1 MKGTKVPKRYYSHPD
16 YTYPISKDD
25 VHDADKETQKEIMRE
40 WFFGH
45 FEDPA
50 ENTPY
55 ESKEGGYIYIW
66 GGPYD
71 AEEELFSEFRDII
84 PEETIK
90 ELVEELE
97 EQCHEWSGKPSSEEY
112 DKYLLSV
119 IATNTKFH
127 DTFIENIENIK
138 QLLSIKVDRNLHQNY
153 YMLLYV
159 NVITAMETYLSD
171 AFINTVFGSRD
182 LLRRFVE
189 NNPDFEKQKFS
200 LNEVFSKTDSIEGE
214 VRNYLIELIWHN
226 LSKIKPMYKRT
237 LNVDFPSEL
246 KFFFKAISI
255 RHDIVH
261 RNGKSKNGKKIK
273 VSKQDV
279 YNLIDEVSSFVK
291 HIDEQI
297 ANNEI

>member
-1 MKGTKVPKRYYSHPD
+1 V
-16 YTYPISKDD
+16 
-25 VHDADKETQKEIMRE
+25 RE

-55 ESKEGGYIYIW
+55 ESEAGGYIYIW
-66 GGPYD
+66 GGPYY

-84 PEETIK
+84 PEETIE

-97 EQCHEWSGKPSSEEY
+97 EECHEWSGAPSSEEY

-119 IATNTKFH
+119 ITTNTKFH
-127 DTFIENIENIK
+127 DTFIENIENIR
-138 QLLSIKVDRNLHQNY
+138 QLLSMKVDRDLHQNY

-159 NVITAMETYLSD
+159 SVITAMETYLSD
-171 AFINTVFGSRD
+171 AFINTVFGSHY

-189 NNPDFEKQKFS
+189 SNPDFEKQKFS
-200 LNEVFSKTDSIEGE
+200 LNQVFSKIDSIEDE
-214 VRNYLIELIWHN
+214 VRNYLIEFIWHN
-226 LSKIKPMYKRT
+226 LSKIKLMYKKT

-246 KFFFKAISI
+246 KNLFKAISI